1 MTASV
6 RQTARWGALSIALVW
21 MALAGL
27 IYAGWSWHEGRQRAS
42 LQPYE
47 GPRGELVLPRHADGH
62 FYVQGE
68 INRVPVT
75 FLVDTGATA
84 VSISDPVARQAQLP
98 KGREVSIRTA
108 NGMTRGEL
116 IQGVPVRAGHL
127 HANETTVVRG
137 LGAAEPPF
145 ALLGQSFLKQF
156 DIELREKDMVL
167 RPRP

>member
-27 IYAGWSWHEGRQRAS
+27 LYAGWSWHEERQRAS
-42 LQPYE
+42 LQPYV
-47 GPRGELVLPRHADGH
+47 GSGGALVLPRHADGH
-62 FYVQGE
+62 FYFQGE

-84 VSISDPVARQAQLP
+84 VSISDEVARQAQLP
-98 KGREVSIRTA
+98 QGREVSVRTA
-108 NGMTRGEL
+108 NGMTRGKV
-116 IQGVPVRAGHL
+116 ITGMPVRAGHL

-137 LGAAEPPF
+137 LGGASPPY

-156 DIELREKDMVL
+156 DIELRENDMVL